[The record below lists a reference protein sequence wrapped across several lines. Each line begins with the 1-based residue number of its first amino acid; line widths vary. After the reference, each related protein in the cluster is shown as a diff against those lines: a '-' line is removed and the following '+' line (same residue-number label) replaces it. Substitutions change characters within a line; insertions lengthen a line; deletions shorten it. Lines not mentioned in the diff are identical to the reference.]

1 MDRIDLMVEMID
13 KLTGPAMKMGRSL
26 KALKSNVS
34 SLGSMASRM
43 NAKIAGVAAA
53 VQAGFSNSVFGRA
66 ARGIVEFKNA
76 AGAAMA
82 ITGLRIKAGAER
94 AVAGLTEFARG
105 AGAAASITGMRLKQ
119 GLSKAAGNVTSFA
132 SDVGTAFK
140 RSQLGQALGPPL
152 AKMGDRIRSFAGA
165 ASGRLQ
171 AFAARGKATF
181 QAFAGRAGSAV
192 AQFAAKAQMN
202 IGLAGLKIQ
211 AAMQRAGA
219 GVAAFAA
226 KAGPHLKNLG
236 QKFLNTAKS
245 AGFMGAVIAGVLAA
259 SIVGATVKL
268 ADFSQRSTTALEML
282 TGGVNQ
288 GRKAFDMIRKTSED
302 LGLDIVQTT
311 QDFQKL
317 ISVGFG
323 AEQANTLVKM
333 GADMTALG
341 VESGKVTS
349 ILDAMGKIQATGSL
363 QGDELMMLAEAG
375 INIGKVYDKL
385 GAKFGKTRAE
395 IVKMKEAGKITSAD
409 AIEAI
414 QGVTLDTMGTTE
426 FGQARTKVLE
436 SSIGGA
442 FDRIKSKAQGVFL
455 DIGKKVAPK
464 LSETLGAIGEAFT
477 GGLGGGGR
485 ETFIT
490 TVAEGVKS
498 LADGI
503 QAAIPYV
510 KSFLGG
516 LIDGFKEA
524 WPAIS
529 QALGGILD
537 LFGGGGGDWM
547 ATARAFGTLL
557 GQIVAFGIGIAAV
570 FGGLVVGAI
579 AVATGV
585 VMGLVA
591 GWQALI
597 GAVGSAVFAVEDFFM
612 NLSAWWERLKTDAL
626 NAGIAIVQGLVAGIQ
641 SGLTW
646 IAQAAA
652 SIGSTLM
659 GGIKSA
665 LGIASPSKET
675 MWAGEMVAS
684 GFLKGIAPIEGL
696 NPLGGLALPQN
707 DNGTAFGERPM
718 VAPAPG
724 AEAGAAAG
732 AAYGAAV
739 GGGGGGAPASITVNI
754 NLDNPPDDPKATAQ
768 EMKRITLAELGPA
781 IEELML
787 ETGSG

>member
-1 MDRIDLMVEMID
+1 MAADRIDLLVEMID
-13 KLTGPAMKMGRSL
+13 KLSGPAMKMGRSL
-26 KALKSNVS
+26 GALKARVA
-34 SLGSMASRM
+34 SLGAIASKM
-43 NAKIAGVAAA
+43 QGKIAGIAAA

-66 ARGIVEFKNA
+66 ARSIVAFKDT
-76 AGAAMA
+76 AGAALA
-82 ITGLRIKAGAER
+82 ITGLRIKAGAQR
-94 AVAGLTEFARG
+94 AIAGLTELGRT
-105 AGAAASITGMRLKQ
+105 AGVAASITGMRLKQ
-119 GLSKAAGNVTSFA
+119 GLSKAAGHVTSFA
-132 SDVGTAFK
+132 SDLGTAFK
-140 RSQLGQALGPPL
+140 RSQIGQALGPPL
-152 AKMGDRIRSFAGA
+152 ARMGAQIRSFAGA
-165 ASGRLQ
+165 ASSRLQ

-181 QAFAGRAGSAV
+181 QAFAGRAGSSIAR
-192 AQFAAKAQMN
+192 FAALAQMN
-202 IGLAGLKIQ
+202 VGLAGMKIQ

-268 ADFSQRSTTALEML
+268 ADFSQRSQTALEML

-288 GRKAFDMIRKTSED
+288 GRKAFDQIRKTSEE
-302 LGLDIVQTT
+302 LGLDIVTTT

-323 AEQANTLVKM
+323 ADQANTLVKM

-341 VESGKVTS
+341 VETGKVTS

-395 IVKMKEAGKITSAD
+395 IVKMKEGGKIAAAD
-409 AIEAI
+409 ALEAI
-414 QGVTLDTMGTTE
+414 QAVTLDTMGTQE

-455 DIGKKVAPK
+455 DIGNKVAPK
-464 LSETLGAIGEAFT
+464 LSETLGSIGDAFM

-485 ETFIT
+485 ETFINT
-490 TVAEGVKS
+490 IAAGVTALAE
-498 LADGI
+498 GI
-503 QAAIPYV
+503 QAAIPFV

-516 LIDGFKEA
+516 LVDGFKEA
-524 WPAIS
+524 WPVIS
-529 QALGGILD
+529 GALGAVLD
-537 LFGGGGGDWM
+537 VFGGGGGDWM
-547 ATARAFGTLL
+547 ATVRAFGTLL
-557 GQIVAFGIGIAAV
+557 GQIVAFGIGVAAV

-579 AVATGV
+579 ALVTGV

-597 GAVGSAVFAVEDFFM
+597 GAVGAAVFAVEDFFM

-626 NAGIAIVQGLVAGIQ
+626 AAGLAIVQGLVNGIK
-641 SGLTW
+641 SGLGW
-646 IAQAAA
+646 VAEAARNLGA
-652 SIGSTLM
+652 TLM
-659 GGIKSA
+659 GGIKSV
-665 LGIASPSKET
+665 LGIASPSKEM
-675 MWAGEMVAS
+675 MWAGEMTTL
-684 GFLKGIAPIEGL
+684 GFMQGLAPLDGL
-696 NPLGGLALPQN
+696 NPLAGVAPSAN
-707 DNGTAFGERPM
+707 DNATPFGERPM
-718 VAPAPG
+718 AGPSSG
-724 AEAGAAAG
+724 IGAGAAAG
-732 AAYGAAV
+732 AAVAAA
-739 GGGGGGAPASITVNI
+739 GGGGGTFTVTI
-754 NLDNPPDDPKATAQ
+754 GDVIVQGVAGDPKATA
-768 EMKRITLAELGPA
+768 EEVRRVLADELGA
-781 IEELML
+781 AFEELTL
-787 ETGSG
+787 ETGS